1 MTTTGIRHIQTGRRF
16 AALLAAFAVLFCA
29 ILAVWHFD
37 HAAVAEDALPSA
49 AITAAVNAD
58 SDVPAPLKAVDQ
70 DCAFHCDQH
79 GRSLPSFATVEVVAH
94 PGAPKL
100 LVLRDSAS
108 DLAQPDGLIEP
119 PRT

>member
-1 MTTTGIRHIQTGRRF
+1 MTTSGTRHTRTGRRC

-29 ILAVWHFD
+29 VLAIWHFD
-37 HAAVAEDALPSA
+37 HVATAEDALPSA
-49 AITAAVNAD
+49 VIAAAASAD
-58 SDVPAPLKAVDQ
+58 ADAPAPLKVVDQ

-100 LVLRDSAS
+100 LVLWDSAS

>member
-1 MTTTGIRHIQTGRRF
+1 MTTSGTRHMQTGRRF

-29 ILAVWHFD
+29 VLAVWHFD
-37 HAAVAEDALPSA
+37 HEYTAEAASPPTVITVAAE
-49 AITAAVNAD
+49 AD
-58 SDVPAPLKAVDQ
+58 PEVPAPLKAVDQ

-79 GRSLPSFATVEVVAH
+79 GRSLPSATALEAEAL

-119 PRT
+119 PRA

>member
-1 MTTTGIRHIQTGRRF
+1 MTTSGTRHMQTGRRF
-16 AALLAAFAVLFCA
+16 AVLLAAFAVLFCA
-29 ILAVWHFD
+29 VLAVWHFD
-37 HAAVAEDALPSA
+37 HEFTAEATLPSA
-49 AITAAVNAD
+49 LITAAVNAD
-58 SDVPAPLKAVDQ
+58 AEVPAPLKAVDQ

-79 GRSLPSFATVEVVAH
+79 GRSLPSAAAPEAEAL